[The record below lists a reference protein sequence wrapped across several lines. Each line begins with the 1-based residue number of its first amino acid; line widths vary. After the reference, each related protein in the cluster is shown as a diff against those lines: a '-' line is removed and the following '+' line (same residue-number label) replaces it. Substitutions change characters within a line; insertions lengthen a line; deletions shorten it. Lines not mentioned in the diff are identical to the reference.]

1 MPGGSAGGGKRS
13 LPPEASPRSGGNGGP
28 SLFTPAYRVS
38 HSSGSPR
45 PAANTRPGPAGPGA
59 PGPGADD
66 AGNDADEGKPGVGY
80 GWEEAGPDDPEVY
93 QPSGYSDGSDET
105 LWPGA
110 SGSGSGYS
118 WTDEYQGSESW
129 PSPTSSGRSQYAQSA
144 VSRAVRGFPPT
155 PGDPMPVYPPG
166 PFAAWNRGTAGRG
179 PSPRAHN
186 ARDDSPAVAAATITP
201 DEFDTNHSLPAIK
214 DPILGRAV
222 TSSAPGRTEPGARTG
237 TALRG
242 GGGRQTQPGPA
253 IGQGRGRSSHAGGRA
268 AGGQGRGRRAT
279 GGPRARGRGRK
290 HQSAFLAIGAAV
302 VIIAVGALILV
313 LTSSG
318 SSTPPVRP
326 KAQST
331 PTPVQTSPTRP
342 GGKWEYIGAR
352 TTDSTP
358 LTSRELYPGSF
369 ASGGTV
375 YTKVTQRQ
383 GTTCRDSIIGS
394 ALKAAVRQAGCTQA
408 IRATYVSRSAGVMAT
423 IGVFNLD
430 SATAAGQAA
439 TKAGH
444 SSFVAQ
450 LQASTGP
457 AKFIGRGT
465 GIEEALVKGHY
476 LILVWAEATNLHT
489 PRNKADRAR
498 LEAFMNLL
506 IARTAN
512 VSLSY
517 RMVYGQPVPQPT
529 PSHT

>member
-1 MPGGSAGGGKRS
+1 MPGQDADGGG
-13 LPPEASPRSGGNGGP
+13 
-28 SLFTPAYRVS
+28 
-38 HSSGSPR
+38 
-45 PAANTRPGPAGPGA
+45 
-59 PGPGADD
+59 DD
-66 AGNDADEGKPGVGY
+66 RAEGGKPGDEY
-80 GWEEAGPDDPEVY
+80 GREEAGPDDPEVY
-93 QPSGYSDGSDET
+93 QPSGYSDGSGEP
-105 LWPGA
+105 LWPGS

-118 WTDEYQGSESW
+118 WTDDYEGSEAW
-129 PSPTSSGRSQYAQSA
+129 PSPAPSDRSQYVQAA
-144 VSRAVRGFPPT
+144 ASRAVRGFPPA
-155 PGDPMPVYPPG
+155 PGDPMPAYPPG

-179 PSPRAHN
+179 TSPRAHGD
-186 ARDDSPAVAAATITP
+186 ARDDSPAAAAATITP

-214 DPILGRAV
+214 DPILGRTVAG
-222 TSSAPGRTEPGARTG
+222 SAAGRTEPGARTG
-237 TALRG
+237 TALRED
-242 GGGRQTQPGPA
+242 GGRQTQPGP
-253 IGQGRGRSSHAGGRA
+253 GTGLGRGRSSHGGSRAGG
-268 AGGQGRGRRAT
+268 GPGRGRSAH
-279 GGPRARGRGRK
+279 GGPRGRGGK
-290 HQSAFLAIGAAV
+290 HQSAWLAIGAAV

-318 SSTPPVRP
+318 SSTPPAATP

-342 GGKWEYIGAR
+342 GGKWAYIGTR
-352 TTDSTP
+352 TTDPMP
-358 LTSRELYPGSF
+358 LTAHELFPASF

-375 YTKVTQRQ
+375 YTKVAQRQ
-383 GTTCRDSIIGS
+383 GTTCRGSIIGG
-394 ALKAAVRQAGCTQA
+394 ALKTAVRQADCTQA

-430 SATAAGQAA
+430 SATTADHAA

-489 PRNKADRAR
+489 PKNKSDRAR
-498 LEAFMNLL
+498 LESFMNLL

-529 PSHT
+529 PTHS